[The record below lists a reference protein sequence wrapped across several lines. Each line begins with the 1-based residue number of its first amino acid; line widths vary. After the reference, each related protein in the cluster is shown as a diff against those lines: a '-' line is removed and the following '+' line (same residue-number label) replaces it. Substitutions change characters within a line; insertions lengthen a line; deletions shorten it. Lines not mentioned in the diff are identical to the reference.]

1 MILLDTNAV
10 FWFVRDPDLLGPNAM
25 RAIRAETRVCFSAVA
40 QVEITI
46 KRMVDRIEAPADLHL
61 NLVERGLEEL
71 PLTAAHAAAMERFP
85 ALSRHDPFDR
95 LVLAQAAV
103 EGARLL
109 TADRR
114 LIELDLDWV
123 LDASD

>member
-10 FWFVRDPDLLGPNAM
+10 FWFVRDPHLLGPNAT

-46 KRMVDRIEAPADLHL
+46 KRMVDRIEAPADLHQH
-61 NLVERGLEEL
+61 LVERGLEEL

-85 ALSRHDPFDR
+85 SLARHDPFDR
-95 LVLAQAAV
+95 LMLAQAAA
-103 EGARLL
+103 EQARLV

-114 LIELDLDWV
+114 LLDLELDWV
-123 LDASD
+123 LDASA

>member
-10 FWFVRDPDLLGPNAM
+10 FWLVRDPDLLGPTAA
-25 RAIRAETRVCFSAVA
+25 RAIRAESRVCFSAVA

-46 KRMVDRIEAPADLHL
+46 KRMVDRIDAPADLHSH
-61 NLVERGLEEL
+61 LVERGLEEL

-85 ALSRHDPFDR
+85 ILARHDPFDR

-103 EGARLL
+103 EEAQLV
-109 TADRR
+109 TADGG
-114 LIELDLDWV
+114 LLELGLDWV
-123 LDASD
+123 LDASE